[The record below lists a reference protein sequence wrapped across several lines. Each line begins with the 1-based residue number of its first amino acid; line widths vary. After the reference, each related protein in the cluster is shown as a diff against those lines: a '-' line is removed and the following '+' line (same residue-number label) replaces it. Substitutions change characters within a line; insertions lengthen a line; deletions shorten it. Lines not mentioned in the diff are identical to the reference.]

1 MKQVVGPQQAG
12 LPTRPGL
19 SCTAASPNNP
29 RKATRPPPPAVT
41 WIARVVRNIEGLEKR
56 ASDRYIK
63 VDVANT

>member
-29 RKATRPPPPAVT
+29 RKATRPTPPAVT
-41 WIARVVRNIEGLEKR
+41 WITRVMRNIEGLEKR

-63 VDVANT
+63 VDVADT